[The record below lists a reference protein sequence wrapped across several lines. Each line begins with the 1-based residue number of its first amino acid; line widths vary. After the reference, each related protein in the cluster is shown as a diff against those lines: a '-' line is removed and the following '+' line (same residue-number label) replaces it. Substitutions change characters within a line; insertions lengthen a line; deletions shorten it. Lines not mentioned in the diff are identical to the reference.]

1 MMRKSN
7 EMLFFSPSFSTFNLS
22 LSLSLSFHQ
31 SEEVHSS
38 SEVFQEGERGAESA
52 VSDRPPAAP
61 HAGRRRPLAPSVPR
75 LPSSTSTPVRSQ
87 EETKVSSY
95 LLNLTYPSPYQF
107 PQTTYLHSSF
117 PQPSSPTAAYF
128 LSTETNNK
136 HKIVQSY
143 HQGLIP

>member
-1 MMRKSN
+1 MKCSFSLLPSLPSISRSP
-7 EMLFFSPSFSTFNLS
+7 FFSLS
-22 LSLSLSFHQ
+22 RHQ

-95 LLNLTYPSPYQF
+95 LLNLTYPSPPYQS
-107 PQTTYLHSSF
+107 PRTSSLHSSF